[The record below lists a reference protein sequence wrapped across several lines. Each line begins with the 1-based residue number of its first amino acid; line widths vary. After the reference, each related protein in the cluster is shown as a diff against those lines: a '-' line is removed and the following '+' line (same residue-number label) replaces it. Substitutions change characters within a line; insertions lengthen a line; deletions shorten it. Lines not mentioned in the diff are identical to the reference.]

1 VRLRLVRP
9 PAGCIMGKDPGDSVT
24 NSYGQV
30 WDTPN
35 VVVTGAALWPQNPAA
50 NPTGTVAAVTY
61 RVAEALRERYFSN
74 PGELLS

>member
-1 VRLRLVRP
+1 
-9 PAGCIMGKDPGDSVT
+9 MGTDPGNSVT

-35 VVVTGAALWPQNPAA
+35 VFVTGAALFPQNPGA

-61 RVAEALRERYFSN
+61 RAGEAIRDRYFKS
-74 PGELLS
+74 PGELLT